1 MPPRQALIEETRA
14 MAQAAAEGVDLK
26 NVAAAG
32 QRLRQMWSR
41 LGTIDRKEK
50 RKLDQAFDKALGQ
63 MLAPLTQQRKIEA
76 RASS

>member
-1 MPPRQALIEETRA
+1 

-50 RKLDQAFDKALGQ
+50 RKLDQAFDKAL
-63 MLAPLTQQRKIEA
+63 ARCWRRCPSSARSKP